1 MKKLVKTPK
10 KVEKVIEVVTEEV
23 TSVIEGEGGPVTML
37 GKTVYVACTSY
48 AYTGVLSGA
57 NDKFIELSD
66 PKIVYETGA
75 WNSKDWKDAQ
85 SLPSKSATIFFAQ
98 IESMFVVER

>member
-23 TSVIEGEGGPVTML
+23 STVVEAEGGAVTML
-37 GKTVYVACTSY
+37 GKPVYVACTSY
-48 AYTGVLSGA
+48 AYAGVLVGV
-57 NDKFIELSD
+57 NDKFIELKD
-66 PKIVYETGA
+66 PSIVYETGA
-75 WNSKDWKDAQ
+75 WSGKDWKDAQ
-85 SLPSKSATIFFAQ
+85 RLPTQSVTVFFAQ